1 MRWVF
6 QIWYTKKKLIVETLL
21 ASVLADGIPS
31 LSARLAREPE
41 TAAIERRQGRRI
53 TMSLKFIYVAA
64 GAAALAATTALA
76 DPVTLRVQTH
86 YATEH
91 PTGKQLAIWAD
102 DVQTMSGGDITI
114 EMFYSSS
121 VVATT
126 ETFDAAINGI
136 LDCDATGG
144 AYQTGKNPA
153 FQFVGDIMGGYD
165 TPWQQY
171 SWLYFG
177 DGYAAAQELYNAQ
190 NMQLIGWAIYGQESL
205 SSSKPIR
212 GFEDLKGWKFRS
224 PPGMETEIF
233 EKLGASPIVM
243 DFTEIFT
250 ALETGIIDGADA
262 SGLYNNVGLGLY
274 DIVKHA
280 TYPGFHSM
288 PSDHLACN
296 LDVWNGLT
304 DQQRRIVDT
313 AWQKLGFQIALS
325 NELNNN
331 AAAAKLR
338 AEGVTL
344 HNWSAEDRA
353 EFRKAAQAAWDD
365 WGTRSPEAGAL
376 LASHK
381 SYLTQ
386 LGLLN

>member
-1 MRWVF
+1 MNL
-6 QIWYTKKKLIVETLL
+6 KKSMLVT
-21 ASVLADGIPS
+21 AVAAAVS
-31 LSARLAREPE
+31 
-41 TAAIERRQGRRI
+41 TAAI
-53 TMSLKFIYVAA
+53 
-64 GAAALAATTALA
+64 A
-76 DPVTLRVQTH
+76 DPMTLRVQTH

-91 PTGKQLAIWAD
+91 PTGQMLATWAD
-102 DVQTMSGGDITI
+102 DVQTMSGGDITV

-171 SWLYFG
+171 SWLYYG
-177 DGYAAAQELYNAQ
+177 GGYDSAQELYNAQ
-190 NMQLIGWAIYGQESL
+190 NMQLIGWSIYGQESM

-296 LDVWNGLT
+296 LDVWNGMT

-313 AWQKLGFQIALS
+313 AWQKLSFQVALA
-325 NELNNN
+325 NGKKNAE
-331 AAAAKLR
+331 AAAMLK
-338 AEGVTL
+338 EQGVAL
-344 HNWSAEDRA
+344 YNWSDEDRA

-365 WGTRSPEAGAL
+365 WATRSPEAGAL
-376 LASHK
+376 VASHK
-381 SYLTQ
+381 KYLKE
-386 LGLLN
+386 LGLIK

>member
-1 MRWVF
+1 MKITSF
-6 QIWYTKKKLIVETLL
+6 LFT
-21 ASVLADGIPS
+21 AG
-31 LSARLAREPE
+31 
-41 TAAIERRQGRRI
+41 TAAL
-53 TMSLKFIYVAA
+53 MAA
-64 GAAALAATTALA
+64 SATAE
-76 DPVTLRVQTH
+76 PVTLRVQTH

-91 PTGKQLAIWAD
+91 PTGKQLAEWAD
-102 DVQTMSGGDITI
+102 DINVMSGGEITV

-121 VVATT
+121 VVAST

-136 LDCDATGG
+136 IDCDATSG

-153 FQFVGDIMGGYD
+153 FQFVGDIMGGYE

-171 SWLYFG
+171 SWLYYG
-177 DGYAAAQELYNAQ
+177 GGYDAAQELYNAQ
-190 NMQLIGWAIYGQESL
+190 NMQLIGWSIYGQESL
-205 SSSKPIR
+205 SSSKPIA
-212 GFEDLKGWKFRS
+212 GMDDLKGWKFRS

-233 EKLGASPIVM
+233 ETLGASPIVM

-304 DQQRRIVDT
+304 DQQRRIIDT
-313 AWQKLGFQIALS
+313 AWQKVSFQIALS
-325 NELNNN
+325 NGKNNS
-331 AAAAKLR
+331 AAAAELR
-338 AEGVTL
+338 EKGVTL
-344 HNWSAEDRA
+344 HDWSEEDRA
-353 EFRKAAQAAWDD
+353 AFREAAQAAWDD
-365 WGTRSPEAGAL
+365 WGSRSPEAGAIL
-376 LASHK
+376 ESHK
-381 SYLTQ
+381 TYLKQ
-386 LGLLN
+386 LGLID